1 MGQQCLID
9 SNVIIDYLGGKI
21 PVDKREF
28 MNAVINDMPAVSIIS
43 KIEVLGFN
51 APADELKLLEYFF
64 TDVLVLEMNNQIIEQ
79 TILLRRNTKM
89 KTPDAIIAATALVY
103 DLTLITRNTADFKNI
118 QGLNIIDPYTIA

>member
-103 DLTLITRNTADFKNI
+103 DLTLITRNTSDFKNI

>member
-21 PVDKREF
+21 PIDKREF

-79 TILLRRNTKM
+79 TIVLKRNTKM

-103 DLTLITRNTADFKNI
+103 DLVLITRNTSDFKNI
-118 QGLNIIDPYTIA
+118 TGLQIIDPYTVA

>member
-21 PVDKREF
+21 PVDKSEF

-51 APADELKLLEYFF
+51 APADELKLLECFF

-79 TILLRRNTKM
+79 TIVLRRNTKM

-103 DLTLITRNTADFKNI
+103 DLTLITRNTSDFKNI
-118 QGLNIIDPYTIA
+118 QGLHIIDPYTVA

>member
-64 TDVLVLEMNNQIIEQ
+64 TDVLVLEMNNQIVEQ

-118 QGLNIIDPYTIA
+118 QGLHIIDPYTVA

>member
-64 TDVLVLEMNNQIIEQ
+64 TDVLVLEMNNQIVEQ

-103 DLTLITRNTADFKNI
+103 DLTLITRNTSDFKNI
-118 QGLNIIDPYTIA
+118 QGLHIIDPYTVA

>member
-64 TDVLVLEMNNQIIEQ
+64 TDVLVLEMNNQIVEQ

>member
-1 MGQQCLID
+1 
-9 SNVIIDYLGGKI
+9 
-21 PVDKREF
+21 

-103 DLTLITRNTADFKNI
+103 DLTLITRNTSDFKNI
-118 QGLNIIDPYTIA
+118 QGLHIIDPYTVV